1 MLRRAIE
8 ESQRT
13 AIPKSAVIPQSP
25 PTPER
30 SPPQSPSVSDKS
42 GKEEEKLTDTPVD
55 ETDKDA
61 LRKRR
66 LLKFSG
72 QKQE

>member
-13 AIPKSAVIPQSP
+13 AIPKSPVVVRSVSPEPERAPQSP
-25 PTPER
+25 PETP
-30 SPPQSPSVSDKS
+30 DKS
-42 GKEEEKLTDTPVD
+42 GKEEDSPVD
-55 ETDKDA
+55 ESDKEA

-72 QKQE
+72 QKMD